1 MPYSKFTFD
10 QVRENLELEISDKFG
25 VFTDVGEI
33 EISDSFCEELL
44 NEKVPLALAINTEKA
59 RSELII
65 TPVLYELRKY
75 EKKNISLFSGIDF
88 NIDESKGLNGI
99 CDYIISLSREQ
110 FFLDV
115 PIVTIVEAKNEKINS
130 GLPQCMAE
138 MKAAQIFNQNKG
150 NKNIKEMFGVVTTG
164 SNWKFL
170 VLENNKVTIELK
182 EYFIQDVKK
191 ILGIFHRMFESSRCP
206 MSFRS

>member
-1 MPYSKFTFD
+1 MSYSTFTFD
-10 QVRENLELEISDKFG
+10 QVREDLELEILDKFE
-25 VFTDVGEI
+25 VFPDAKEI
-33 EISDSFCEELL
+33 EISSSFCEDLL

-88 NIDESKGLNGI
+88 NIDETKGLNGI
-99 CDYIISLSREQ
+99 CDYKISLSKEL

-115 PIVTIVEAKNEKINS
+115 PIVTVVEAKNEKMNL
-130 GLPQCMAE
+130 GLPQCIAE
-138 MKAAQIFNQNKG
+138 MKAAQIFNQTKG
-150 NKNIKEMFGVVTTG
+150 VKQLKKIFGVVTTG

-182 EYFIQDVKK
+182 EYFIQDVKR
-191 ILGIFHRMFESSRCP
+191 IMGIFHEMIGNC
-206 MSFRS
+206 

>member
-191 ILGIFHRMFESSRCP
+191 ILWIFHRMFENSKCP